1 MPRALV
7 YMTKSIDF
15 YFDFISPYSYLANK
29 KLNLL
34 NNDKKIKINYKPILL
49 GGLHNLGGI
58 TAPAFNERKMKNMKN
73 DCELIA
79 TKNNIQFKWNDEFP
93 INTLNLMR
101 GYLLMNDDL
110 KEKYFDFCFDAYWK
124 NNIDIADEKNIT
136 VILNNIGF
144 NKENFFN
151 GIKDLKIK
159 ETLKDLTKMAFDKN
173 IFGAPTFVVNNKI
186 FWGQDRLD
194 YALDEYKV

>member
-1 MPRALV
+1 
-7 YMTKSIDF
+7 MTKSIDF
-15 YFDFISPYSYLANK
+15 YFDFISPYSYLGYK

-34 NNDKKIKINYKPILL
+34 NQNNQININYKPILL

-79 TKNNIQFKWNDEFP
+79 MKNNIQFKWNTKFP
-93 INTLNLMR
+93 INSLYLMR
-101 GYLLMNDDL
+101 GYLIIKDDL
-110 KEKYFDFCFDAYWK
+110 KKKYFDVCFDAYWK
-124 NNIDIADEKNIT
+124 NNIDIADEKNIDSILET
-136 VILNNIGF
+136 VGQDKIEFIDG
-144 NKENFFN
+144 
-151 GIKDLKIK
+151 IK
-159 ETLKDLTKMAFDKN
+159 ETKTKEELKRVTKNAFEID

-194 YALDEYKV
+194 FAIDEYNS